1 MAKMFIDKNGYKR
14 FSDSGKVVDRW
25 AERFRS
31 NRPFMRRN
39 SSL

>member
-1 MAKMFIDKNGYKR
+1 MVKVFVDKNGYTR
-14 FSDSGKVVDRW
+14 FSDSGKVVDIW
-25 AERFRS
+25 ADRFRS

>member
-1 MAKMFIDKNGYKR
+1 MARMFIDKNGYKR
-14 FSDSGKVVDRW
+14 FSDSGNLVDGW

-39 SSL
+39 